1 MARVTIALAG
11 RAPLADPLRLSRID
25 RDIRFAPDNAS
36 IPALS
41 GPPCY
46 AGSLRRILGKKTRWL
61 KRPSGKSREETPLGG
76 LWTAR
81 TPKTCLL
88 LPDAVLRVFRE
99 TNTISRNT
107 RRVLNA
113 ADVARATAFNLV
125 QAAEAV

>member
-1 MARVTIALAG
+1 MLQFRLCLAL
-11 RAPLADPLRLSRID
+11 
-25 RDIRFAPDNAS
+25 
-36 IPALS
+36 
-41 GPPCY
+41 PCY

-88 LPDAVLRVFRE
+88 LADAVLRVFRE
-99 TNTISRNT
+99 TDTIFGNT
-107 RRVLNA
+107 RPALNA
-113 ADVARATAFNLV
+113 ADVARATAFNVV